1 MGVARSQDMKRI
13 TMDGTLTMHSAL
25 IDWRDD
31 TARCVA
37 LFKSTQGPALEVEY
51 RVVLTDDLL
60 KTLAHAFVV
69 AGVPMLRA
77 PDILVS
83 LPVTPNGENG
93 NGNGNGHHA
102 QAVERATKEK
112 CELCGASLFGKA
124 VPLGYCRFCRTT
136 RAKEIQAIEER
147 DGIAQP
153 SSVSTVP

>member
-1 MGVARSQDMKRI
+1 MKRI

-93 NGNGNGHHA
+93 NGNGHHA
-102 QAVERATKEK
+102 QAVERASKEK
-112 CELCGASLFGKA
+112 CALCGASLFGKA
-124 VPLGYCRFCRTT
+124 IPLGYCRFCRTT
-136 RAKEIQAIEER
+136 RAKEIKER
-147 DGIAQP
+147 GERGVAAQT
-153 SSVSTVP
+153 SSGSETP